1 MCWAHGGSAGTSAAT
16 LRGLSVVQTNQA
28 AYRAAG
34 TPVLYKLVIVFTTQ
48 AMIQPHDITVKD
60 QGHWLY
66 VRHHPCTVTNTSSWQ
81 Q

>member
-34 TPVLYKLVIVFTTQ
+34 TPVLAVAFVQ
-48 AMIQPHDITVKD
+48 VE
-60 QGHWLY
+60 
-66 VRHHPCTVTNTSSWQ
+66 
-81 Q
+81 